1 MCDDYVK
8 GDTVGIRITK
18 PDRTNTSRK
27 ILTCKVLE
35 KKDHRYRLYSPSG
48 ILGTTFSHTDLLD
61 FRNMR
66 YEDIETVEPSGLEKV
81 AFTKA
86 ARECSGFKA
95 KKDSS
100 VCQCKGKCNS
110 NKCSC
115 KKNNL
120 ACSTKCHPESKNC
133 INKS

>member
-1 MCDDYVK
+1 M
-8 GDTVGIRITK
+8 
-18 PDRTNTSRK
+18 
-27 ILTCKVLE
+27 
-35 KKDHRYRLYSPSG
+35 KKDNCYKLYSPSG
-48 ILGTTFSHTDLLD
+48 ILGTSFAHTDLLD

-66 YEDIETVEPSGLEKV
+66 FEDIETVEPSRLDKV

-86 ARECSGFKA
+86 ARESSGFIA
-95 KKDSS
+95 KKDAS
-100 VCQCKGKCNS
+100 VCQCKGKCNN

-120 ACSTKCHPESKNC
+120 ACSTKCHPESKLC